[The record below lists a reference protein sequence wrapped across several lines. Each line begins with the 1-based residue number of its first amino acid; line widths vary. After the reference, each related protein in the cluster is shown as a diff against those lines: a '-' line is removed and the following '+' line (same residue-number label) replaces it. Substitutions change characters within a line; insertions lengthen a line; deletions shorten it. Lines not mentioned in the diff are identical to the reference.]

1 MLYSEFVE
9 NTGCKET
16 DYNYQIYKRLEILYM
31 NCDDI
36 TKAEIYEYGRKL
48 VDNSLTEK
56 QLAWNADMDRQ
67 IAEQETVIEHY
78 KSEIKYNEQAIEL
91 WRDDKEMVKGYRKS
105 IRWAKGEIAYHRNLI
120 KNLKSCK
127 YVA

>member
-31 NCDDI
+31 NDETI
-36 TKAEIYEYGRKL
+36 TKQEIYEYGKKL

-56 QLAWNADMDRQ
+56 QKEWNADIDRQ
-67 IAEQETVIEHY
+67 IAEQEAVIEHY
-78 KSEIKYNEQAIEL
+78 KGEIKYNEEAIKL
-91 WRDDKEMVKGYRKS
+91 WAGDKDMIKGYRKS
-105 IRWAKGEIAYHRNLI
+105 IKWNKQEITYHRNLI